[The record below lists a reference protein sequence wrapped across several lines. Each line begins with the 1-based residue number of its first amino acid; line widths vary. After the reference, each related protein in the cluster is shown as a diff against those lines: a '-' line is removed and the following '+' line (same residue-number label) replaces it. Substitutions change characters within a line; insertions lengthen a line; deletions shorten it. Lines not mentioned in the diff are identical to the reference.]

1 MARKGARFSRGTL
14 LALIAAVAVL
24 LLSAVFLWMVSGSP
38 TAPVR
43 PAAEETAEPA
53 ATAQPAAD
61 RPETPTPPAGSP
73 QPETTALPQRAGFTL
88 AAAGT
93 LNVPRSIRE
102 FAQGAGHYDF
112 STLFLGLGASLS
124 DADLSVATLETLT
137 DATQPYD
144 AVNAPPEFLDALRAL
159 GLDAL
164 CLGSEHALDKG
175 YEGLDHT
182 LSEFVSRGIDAV
194 GVRRGGDFPGTMI
207 GIRGNRVALLGY
219 TYGLDEEGAS
229 RTDRD
234 SRGLIPL
241 LEQERIAADIA
252 AARAAGAEIVI
263 VMPHWGIKNRT
274 DVPESV
280 RTLAVQMAQAGADLI
295 LGAHA
300 NVVSEIERLEVQ
312 RADGRTYETLVC
324 YSLGSLLTDSR
335 AVENSAGVILR
346 FSLEYDGEMRRALIG
361 EPEAVPVYIAR
372 QEEESRPFWRIVEAE
387 NEASLTGL
395 TAVERSA
402 AAQAALQVRAALY
415 GKDLP

>member
-207 GIRGNRVALLGY
+207 GIRGNRVALLGCTRHSTFAIDY
-219 TYGLDEEGAS
+219 YRKVHGRGVTLVGAHTMARPKNDS
-229 RTDRD
+229 SPGWWTERD
-234 SRGLIPL
+234 DAFAFLRL
-241 LEQERIAADIA
+241 LALGRIALDGFVEEVHPLSDAPA
-252 AARAAGAEIVI
+252 VYTRLAAGG
-263 VMPHWGIKNRT
+263 PFPN
-274 DVPESV
+274 
-280 RTLAVQMAQAGADLI
+280 VQFDWTSSHL
-295 LGAHA
+295 
-300 NVVSEIERLEVQ
+300 
-312 RADGRTYETLVC
+312 
-324 YSLGSLLTDSR
+324 
-335 AVENSAGVILR
+335 
-346 FSLEYDGEMRRALIG
+346 
-361 EPEAVPVYIAR
+361 
-372 QEEESRPFWRIVEAE
+372 
-387 NEASLTGL
+387 
-395 TAVERSA
+395 
-402 AAQAALQVRAALY
+402 
-415 GKDLP
+415 